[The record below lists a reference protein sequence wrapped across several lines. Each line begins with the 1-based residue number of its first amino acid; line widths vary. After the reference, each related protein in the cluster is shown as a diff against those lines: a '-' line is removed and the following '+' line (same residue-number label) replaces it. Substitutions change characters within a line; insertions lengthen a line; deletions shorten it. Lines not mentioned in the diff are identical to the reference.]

1 MTGAV
6 GAIALNYVAGAKADG
21 YTLLMGAE
29 HPLLYKVMDVGDKA
43 HRDFRRHT
51 ERNASRGAVGTSYNE
66 DYKTYLPRGPF
77 FGVFATKGTPDDAK
91 TKLSITH
98 AEAAPILRRGSILI
112 R

>member
-29 HPLLYKVMDVGDKA
+29 NPLLYKVMDVDDKA

-66 DYKTYLPRGPF
+66 DYKTYLPWGPF
-77 FGVFATKGTPDDAK
+77 FGVFAPK
-91 TKLSITH
+91 
-98 AEAAPILRRGSILI
+98 APRTMLRPSKAQPMPKPPRFCGAVRS
-112 R
+112 